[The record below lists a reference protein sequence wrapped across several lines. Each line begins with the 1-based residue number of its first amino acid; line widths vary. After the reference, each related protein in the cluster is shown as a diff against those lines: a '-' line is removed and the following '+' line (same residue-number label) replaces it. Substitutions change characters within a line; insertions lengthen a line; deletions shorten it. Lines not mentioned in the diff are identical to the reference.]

1 MMSGLKNWIPVGK
14 IKQGVNYYSGLCID
28 KQFMFLKIV
37 IDEFRPSV
45 EPCFNICQ
53 VKGFC

>member
-1 MMSGLKNWIPVGK
+1 MMHGLKNWIPVGK

-28 KQFMFLKIV
+28 KQFLKIV

-45 EPCFNICQ
+45 EYIIFNICQ

>member
-1 MMSGLKNWIPVGK
+1 MMHGLKNLIPVGK
-14 IKQGVNYYSGLCID
+14 IKQGVNYYSGLCIN
-28 KQFMFLKIV
+28 KQFLKIV

>member
-1 MMSGLKNWIPVGK
+1 MMHGLKNWIPVGK

-28 KQFMFLKIV
+28 KQFLKIV

-45 EPCFNICQ
+45 KHCFNICQ